1 MNYFCEFI
9 EMPGWT
15 LNISFPEND
24 RGVVPEVWAGLFGV
38 VGRQRRQA
46 VAGRFGP
53 GLQGA
58 GAGAVS
64 HPPLWRLC
72 SWPAYA
78 KALALSLLKSFSD
91 LYIPL
96 RSRFIVLQRICTVFS

>member
-1 MNYFCEFI
+1 MNNFCEFI

-15 LNISFPEND
+15 LNLSFPEND
-24 RGVVPEVWAGLFGV
+24 RGAVPEVWAGLFGV
-38 VGRQRRQA
+38 VGRQHQRQA

-53 GLQGA
+53 GLR

-64 HPPLWRLC
+64 RPPLWRLC

-78 KALALSLLKSFSD
+78 KALALFLLKSFSD